1 MDISPLKV
9 GVPDSAHCLDGYAYF
24 SPTIIRS
31 LGHSPIKT
39 QLYSVPP
46 WVVSFG
52 TGMII
57 ATFSDW
63 LKMRY
68 IFVMIPLAMTLVG
81 YAILV
86 SIHHNVDAMY
96 AALFLAVAGNYSAMP
111 MVLCWFNT
119 NGKSLS
125 RTLSAGVLEYN

>member
-1 MDISPLKV
+1 MRVDISTLKV
-9 GVPDSAHCLDGYAYF
+9 SIPDSTSLPDGYAYF

-46 WVVSFG
+46 WIVAFG
-52 TGMII
+52 TSMII
-57 ATFSDW
+57 AVFSDW
-63 LKMRY
+63 LRMRY
-68 IFVMIPLAMTLVG
+68 TFIMIPLVMTVIG
-81 YAILV
+81 YAMLV

-111 MVLCWFNT
+111 VVLCWFNT
-119 NGKSLS
+119 NGKSS
-125 RTLSAGVLEYN
+125 F

>member
-1 MDISPLKV
+1 MDIPVSEV
-9 GVPDSAHCLDGYAYF
+9 VFPDSTSCPDGYAFF

-52 TGMII
+52 TSMII

-68 IFVMIPLAMTLVG
+68 IFVMIPLAMTLTG

-86 SIHHNVDAMY
+86 SVHHDVSTMY

-111 MVLCWFNT
+111 VILCWFNT
-119 NGKSLS
+119 NGKSS
-125 RTLSAGVLEYN
+125 F